1 MKPRVYGNAANR
13 GYIRLNRNEGIR
25 EGTDNEP
32 GTTGMTIRYLGL
44 ALFIFSV
51 FSLGCLSLSRY
62 APTAPLS
69 EVPFR
74 KLARNRLRLRVAAV
88 GRLRMQV
95 VLTLALG
102 GAAIWIIL
110 ATAHGPDDKK
120 WAYGTLGTVLGYW
133 LKG

>member
-1 MKPRVYGNAANR
+1 
-13 GYIRLNRNEGIR
+13 
-25 EGTDNEP
+25 
-32 GTTGMTIRYLGL
+32 MTIRYLGL

-51 FSLGCLSLSRY
+51 FLLGCLSLSRY

-74 KLARNRLRLRVAAV
+74 MLARNRLRLRVATV

-120 WAYGTLGTVLGYW
+120 WAYGALGTVLGYW